1 MIQNDLRRNLAMW
14 MWGIGQDFNVI
25 RRRSQIVQLGSG
37 LGGQIIF
44 NKDQIL
50 KSPVSLSKD

>member
-14 MWGIGQDFNVI
+14 MWGIGQGFNVI